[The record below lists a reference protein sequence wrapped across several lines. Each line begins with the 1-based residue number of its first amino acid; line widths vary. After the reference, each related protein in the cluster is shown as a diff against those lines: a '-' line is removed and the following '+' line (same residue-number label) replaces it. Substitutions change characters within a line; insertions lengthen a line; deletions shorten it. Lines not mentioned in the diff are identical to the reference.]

1 MCRFSAASSQAQ
13 WAHVMVDSISSDILI
28 IGAGAAGLTAAGDLS
43 RAGLRVRI
51 LEATDRIGGRIWT
64 VHDPF
69 TRVPIELGAEF
80 VHGKAP
86 EIFKLAR
93 QRGLAL
99 DEIQGNDFYSRE
111 GRLRSADFFERTDKL
126 LARMHDRGADESFA
140 SFLSRQHADD
150 ETKRWAWK
158 YVEGFEA
165 SRPEEISVHALV
177 RESKAENEIQGDRQ
191 FRLKNGY
198 GALIGAMRRDIDP
211 RFTSLHT
218 NTALRH
224 MQWSGDLVIAASEG
238 DGGRREWRA
247 KAALITV
254 PLGVLQAGDIVFD
267 PPLTAKADA
276 LGDLYFGEVVRI
288 TLTFDHALW
297 EDVAG
302 RRAHDMGF
310 LFSDDDQFPTWWT
323 HMPEHV
329 ACITGW
335 APSRCARELMG
346 LAEGAIT
353 AIAATSL
360 ANVLG
365 VADEKIM
372 SALSAAYV
380 HDWQTDPHFR
390 GAYSWAK
397 VGGADAHREL
407 ARPLGNRLFFAGEAT
422 EPNGHNGTVHG
433 AIATGHRAAKEI
445 INIWSV
451 RCR

>member
-1 MCRFSAASSQAQ
+1 MRQSSAAPSQAQ
-13 WAHVMVDSISSDILI
+13 WSQAMSDSLSSDILI
-28 IGAGAAGLTAAGDLS
+28 VGAGAAGLTAAGDLS
-43 RAGLRVRI
+43 RAGFRVRI

-69 TRVPIELGAEF
+69 TRTPVELGAEF

-93 QRGLAL
+93 KRGLAF
-99 DEIQGNDFYSRE
+99 DEIQGNDFYSQE
-111 GRLRSADFFERTDKL
+111 GRLRSADFFERVDKL
-126 LARMHDRGADESFA
+126 LARMDDRGPDESFA
-140 SFLSRQHADD
+140 SFLSRQNADD

-165 SRPEEISVHALV
+165 SRPEEISVHEMV
-177 RESKAENEIQGDRQ
+177 RESKAEDEIQGDRQ
-191 FRLKNGY
+191 FRLKKGY
-198 GALIGAMRRDIDP
+198 VSLVAAMRGDIDP

-218 NTALRH
+218 NTAVRR
-224 MQWSGDLVIAASEG
+224 MQWSGDHVLATSEG
-238 DGGRREWRA
+238 DRGHREWRA
-247 KAALITV
+247 SAALITV
-254 PLGVLQAGDIVFD
+254 PLGVLQADSIVFD
-267 PPLTAKADA
+267 PPLTSKADA
-276 LGDLYFGEVVRI
+276 LDHLYFGEVIRI

-302 RRAHDMGF
+302 HAGRDMGF

-335 APSRCARELMG
+335 APSRCARELAG
-346 LAEGAIT
+346 LTEGAIT

-360 ANVLG
+360 ANILG
-365 VADEKIM
+365 LTDEHIM
-372 SALSAAYV
+372 RALSAAYV
-380 HDWQTDPHFR
+380 HDWQADPHFR

-397 VGGADAHREL
+397 VGGADAHRAL

-422 EPNGHNGTVHG
+422 ETNGHNGTVHG

-445 INIWSV
+445 IKAW
-451 RCR
+451 